1 MKEGLGTV
9 VRVATPMRSL
19 AQRFAFLILLCGA
32 IALLIIGRTDPRIF
46 EQARMVLID
55 STTPVLD
62 VMSRPAA
69 TASDLIQEVRELA
82 SLRATNLA
90 LKAENDRLL
99 KWQHAARTLLVEN
112 DQLRDLL
119 NFVSDAAAHSVTGR
133 VIGDSG
139 GPFVRSLLVNAGTR
153 DGVDRGHAA
162 VSGAGLLGRVAF
174 AGERASRVLLLSDL
188 NSRIPVLV
196 EDTRARAVL
205 AGDNNRRPR
214 LAFVSVNAQVKVG
227 SRIVTSGLGGMFPT
241 GLPIGVVSEIGDAGI
256 RIETFASPER
266 LEFIRLVDYG
276 LRGVISLTEG
286 EIARGADRKR

>member
-1 MKEGLGTV
+1 MKEELGTV

-19 AQRFAFLILLCGA
+19 AQRFAFLILFSGA
-32 IALLIIGRTDPRIF
+32 IALLIIERTDPRIF
-46 EQARMVLID
+46 EQARMGVID
-55 STTPVLD
+55 AATPVLD
-62 VMSRPAA
+62 VISRPVAS
-69 TASDLIQEVRELA
+69 ASDLIQEVRELT
-82 SLRATNLA
+82 SLRATNVA

-99 KWQHAARTLLVEN
+99 RWQHAARTLLVEN
-112 DQLRDLL
+112 GQLRELL
-119 NFVSDAAAHSVTGR
+119 NFVDDTATHSVTGR

-153 DGVDRGHAA
+153 IGVDRGHAA
-162 VSGAGLLGRVAF
+162 VSGEGLLGRVAF
-174 AGERASRVLLLSDL
+174 AGETASRVLLLSDL

-214 LAFVSVNAQVKVG
+214 LAFVSADARVKVG

-241 GLPIGVVSEIGDAGI
+241 GLPIGIVSEIGDAGI

-276 LRGVISLTEG
+276 LKGVISLTDG
-286 EIARGADRKR
+286 EITRGVDRKR